1 MKNLT
6 FTIIALLTVLAVGWI
21 TISENKRNELKNDIK
36 QLKQDNLRV
45 IDSLKKEIYV
55 KDSIVMDCEGVLM
68 NKKDAI
74 RFKQIYFKS

>member
-6 FTIIALLTVLAVGWI
+6 FTIIALLAVLAIGWI
-21 TISENKRNELKNDIK
+21 TISENKITSLKNDIE
-36 QLKQDNLRV
+36 QLKQDNLIV
-45 IDSLKKEIYV
+45 VDSLKNEIYV